1 MSGDLSQSEGSLP
14 VIRENGS
21 STLSTRRIGLL
32 YKTLSLALSQSEPLN
47 QPMSRATSV
56 VLFVSYIYLQKGSM
70 VCVKLSKKRY
80 ALLVPPRVL
89 LLDCGGLDVCYDPA
103 YQTPG
108 MCIVRTL
115 RTLCGGCR
123 SSAVACL
130 TSRQSVRRSVRSSV
144 RWFGCLSV
152 CLVSPPALSSYFCLS
167 LPLPLPLSSCPPMM
181 CGLSVRWFG
190 CPSVCLSVGPFHVF
204 FAHFLFSAS
213 VKLPPHHARGR
224 EGAREERRG
233 REGRRDCCASCSP
246 RLLSLGHLSCL
257 LVDDPGICTAVQSLL
272 RGMKNRLN
280 VTGGAPVPCGCFN
293 PLPC

>member
-190 CPSVCLSVGPFHVF
+190 CPSVCLSVGLSVRRSVCPSVLSTF
-204 FAHFLFSAS
+204 FLRIFCS
-213 VKLPPHHARGR
+213 LPLSNCPLIMRGGEKERGKR
-224 EGAREERRG
+224 EGAGREE
-233 REGRRDCCASCSP
+233 
-246 RLLSLGHLSCL
+246 
-257 LVDDPGICTAVQSLL
+257 GIA
-272 RGMKNRLN
+272 
-280 VTGGAPVPCGCFN
+280 APLAARVF
-293 PLPC
+293 